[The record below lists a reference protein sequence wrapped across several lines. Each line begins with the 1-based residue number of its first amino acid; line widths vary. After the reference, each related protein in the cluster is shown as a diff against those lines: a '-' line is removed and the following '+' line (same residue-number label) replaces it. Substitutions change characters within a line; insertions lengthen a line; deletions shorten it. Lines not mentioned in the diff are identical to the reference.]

1 MIDATKFRDWKRK
14 LIAERYRRKNGDLFE
29 RGGALLT
36 IPAHIHPN
44 IRYLLAKGRPYEA
57 EETAFFKQV
66 AKTGTPVIE
75 LGGSLGVVSAMIR
88 TVIGPDARHVIV
100 EAKPDL
106 AEICRQNASL
116 AATQGATEV
125 IQGAIAYT
133 DAKAVRFASGEN
145 EHAGHIAE
153 DGDTDG
159 FDAPVIRLAELV
171 AKMPKELPHVL
182 MCDIEGGELDM
193 IRHEPAATF
202 QNTSHA
208 ILEIHPGSF
217 IAQGSSE
224 TAFFDLMADK
234 GFTSQSRLRDVI
246 LFKGPAG

>member
-14 LIAERYRRKNGDLFE
+14 LVAESYRRKNGDLFE
-29 RGGALLT
+29 RDGALLT

-57 EETAFFKQV
+57 EETEFFKQV
-66 AKTGTPVIE
+66 AKVGTPVIE

-88 TVIGPDARHVIV
+88 TVIGPDAKHIIV

-106 AEICRQNASL
+106 VEICRKNASL
-116 AATQGATEV
+116 AAASGATEV
-125 IQGAIAYT
+125 LQGAVAYT
-133 DAKAVRFASGEN
+133 DAPTVRFASGEN

-153 DGDTDG
+153 DGDTSG
-159 FDAPVIRLAELV
+159 FDAPVIRLQELV
-171 AKMPKELPHVL
+171 AKMPNNRPHIL

-193 IRHEPAATF
+193 IQHEPAATF

-208 ILEIHPGSF
+208 IMEIHPDSF
-217 IAQGSSE
+217 AAQGSSE
-224 TAFFDLMADK
+224 TAFLDAMADK
-234 GFTSQSRLRDVI
+234 GFTSQTRLRDVI
-246 LFKGPAG
+246 LFKGPAV